1 MKERKCLSVETVMR
15 KEHGKLKSVAV
26 LWRKTKRCTVPE
38 TFHILPHP
46 QLPTQG
52 HFIPTSQVRK
62 LRLSGGRRSPLGAAP
77 WRWFGLWASPLAPE
91 EFCVEPVNK
100 ECGSPAWG
108 RPRSVPPPPWPHEDL
123 QQTLTAPNNFV
134 RVSTD
139 DTCATGTKFPTPS
152 FAVSSHAGCHREW
165 MDEPVPLQTSHLQ

>member
-1 MKERKCLSVETVMR
+1 MKERKCLSIETVMR

-38 TFHILPHP
+38 TVHILSHP

-52 HFIPTSQVRK
+52 YFIPTSQVRK

-91 EFCVEPVNK
+91 EFCVGASK
-100 ECGSPAWG
+100 QG
-108 RPRSVPPPPWPHEDL
+108 
-123 QQTLTAPNNFV
+123 V
-134 RVSTD
+134 RVPSMGPAEVSPT
-139 DTCATGTKFPTPS
+139 ATLAPRGPAANFNCTQQLCPCK
-152 FAVSSHAGCHREW
+152 HR
-165 MDEPVPLQTSHLQ
+165 